1 MTRIAAS
8 PQAEALVQ
16 MLEALS
22 EATPGT
28 PSQRAVRSEMVW
40 RALRLSTEMY
50 PLALSWNYA
59 LFLKR
64 LDDSGLDKDQVKAAV
79 ALIFG

>member
-16 MLEALS
+16 MLEALC

-28 PSQRAVRSEMVW
+28 IQQRSVRSQMVW
-40 RALRLSTEMY
+40 RALSFNPEKY
-50 PLALSWNYA
+50 QLATSWNYDI
-59 LFLKR
+59 FLMR
-64 LDDSGLDKDQVKAAV
+64 LDESGLDKDQVKAAI